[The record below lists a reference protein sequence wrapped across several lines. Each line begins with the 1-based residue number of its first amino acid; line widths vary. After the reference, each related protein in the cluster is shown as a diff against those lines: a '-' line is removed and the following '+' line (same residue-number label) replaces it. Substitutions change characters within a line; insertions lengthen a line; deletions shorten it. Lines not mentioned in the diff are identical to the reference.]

1 MPLEKDGTRVSLIA
15 VDGVEERDR
24 LNTTRISHPIAQR
37 ARERVILTERQTF
50 CGASK
55 KSDSQRFSVPTCMTL
70 NKTVKN
76 QSAKGG
82 TSIPVDKPNQS
93 TVAKQSTPSI
103 SPRSKF
109 WQQVRENL
117 QIIAIALALA
127 LLIRVFIAEPR
138 YIPSNSM
145 KPTLSIGDRVVVE
158 KISYH
163 FKPPVSGDIIV
174 FDPPPQLQMQ
184 GFTKDQAFIKRIIA
198 TPGQIVQ
205 IQDGKVYIN
214 GEPLDEVYIA
224 EPPNYQMAPVRVP
237 EGQLFVMGDNR
248 NNSDD
253 SHVWGFLPQPNII
266 GHACFRFW
274 PPSRFG
280 LV

>member
-1 MPLEKDGTRVSLIA
+1 
-15 VDGVEERDR
+15 
-24 LNTTRISHPIAQR
+24 
-37 ARERVILTERQTF
+37 
-50 CGASK
+50 
-55 KSDSQRFSVPTCMTL
+55 MTL
-70 NKTVKN
+70 NKTTDQSTPRETSTSVN
-76 QSAKGG
+76 Q
-82 TSIPVDKPNQS
+82 PNQS
-93 TVAKQSTPSI
+93 TVTEQSTPSI
-103 SPRSKF
+103 SPRAKF
-109 WQQVRENL
+109 WQQVRENI

-127 LLIRVFIAEPR
+127 LLIRALIAEPR

-145 KPTLSIGDRVVVE
+145 IPTLSIGDRVVVE
-158 KISYH
+158 KVSYH
-163 FKPPVSGDIIV
+163 FKSPERGDIIV

-205 IQDGKVYIN
+205 IQEGQVYIN

-224 EPPNYQMAPVRVP
+224 EPPNYQMTPVRVP
-237 EGQLFVMGDNR
+237 EGHLFVMGDNR
-248 NNSDD
+248 NNSND

-274 PPSRFG
+274 PPNRFG